1 MKHWRQLNKIKT
13 KQTRLNL
20 LNSSIF
26 NRENNTMLQNT
37 HTHWSARTCKW
48 DLVGEKQTQHTHTLW
63 FKNTHTNME
72 LSKPMCY
79 YKILNFSS
87 FAMYFCKLFKP
98 FILRKLKI
106 EAKTD
111 NFFRKMY
118 FPVFRCCFHRER
130 DIRRAFFLSSRRH
143 QRIRINISSSSQ
155 AKYI

>member
-26 NRENNTMLQNT
+26 NRQNNTMLQNT
-37 HTHWSARTCKW
+37 HTLERTHVQVRLSRRK
-48 DLVGEKQTQHTHTLW
+48 TNTTHTHYDS
-63 FKNTHTNME
+63 KTHTNME

-98 FILRKLKI
+98 FILRKLVI

-111 NFFRKMY
+111 NFFRKCIS
-118 FPVFRCCFHRER
+118 PCFDVASTER
-130 DIRRAFFLSSRRH
+130 DIRRHFSSP
-143 QRIRINISSSSQ
+143 QEGIRE
-155 AKYI
+155 YV

>member
-26 NRENNTMLQNT
+26 NRQNNTMLQNT
-37 HTHWSARTCKW
+37 HTLERTHVQVRLSRRK
-48 DLVGEKQTQHTHTLW
+48 TNTTHTHTHYDS
-63 FKNTHTNME
+63 KTHTNME

-98 FILRKLKI
+98 FILRELEI

-118 FPVFRCCFHRER
+118 FPVFRCCFHREW
-130 DIRRAFFLSSRRH
+130 DIRRAFSSP
-143 QRIRINISSSSQ
+143 QEGIRE
-155 AKYI
+155 YV